1 MEVTMIPLKEEYV
14 EEKGRAHYRAFVQT
28 YQGKMPAPYLA
39 QLTEEQFIRW
49 TREKPGQTVLA
60 LVQGKVAGFLRYSQG
75 EAGTQIHALY
85 LLEEYQGKGLGR
97 KLMEHCL
104 SLSPGR
110 PVRLFVLRENE
121 KAQGFYRAMGFAPT
135 GREQREHTPWGDII
149 ELEMERAF

>member
-14 EEKGRAHYRAFVQT
+14 EEKGRAHYRVFVQT

-49 TREKPGQTVLA
+49 TREKPGKTVLA
-60 LVQGKVAGFLRYSQG
+60 LIQGKVAGFLRYSQG

-110 PVRLFVLRENE
+110 PVRLFVLRENQ